1 MKKIKQALLLLLILF
16 VSSGLFVISGDFG
29 LASASGFSFSISGPA
44 SITAGEPCKITI
56 SVVDSHG
63 NLLPYAENAIE
74 IVTNDVSG
82 LPIFYKFSKGNKGA
96 ATFEV
101 KFSHSGVN
109 VLKVFDL
116 KNPDVY
122 TIHKFFVN
130 VGKVNSIFITPST
143 ITVYPGESVKFSIFS
158 EDSMGNIQRNPD
170 LEYINVKTVQ
180 GSASGEYVG
189 SGVFKFWGHGECQV
203 VVKNGSVFNSANVF
217 VTKSKKDFLFV
228 NLTTTNNG
236 FRENTGY
243 KIKVKN
249 GEKTIKSGES
259 VKLYFPSE
267 VLFPCPCH
275 KKIVNTE
282 ITVNGQALPFNPK
295 LNCNGYSHILTINMP
310 VSVPAFGEFTINIL
324 KSAGIMNPMRDSNL
338 FVGVYVPEYSY
349 TFYSSYVKIGNL
361 IDTPKMYA
369 FPSFTSRNADFVFVF
384 HTKRDFY
391 LKKGSP
397 LGLVFPYGS
406 ILPDLPLAS
415 NFSINGYS
423 LWKGSVVTKWNKCTY
438 TITTPFDIVG
448 NQTIII
454 KVSHN
459 TGIILPPYE
468 GKYEGGIIY
477 NFNILTVKSSPVYIR
492 YKPLL
497 NVSAFLPEGNSAIKY
512 LYNFEPEVSFKVDS
526 TYGYIK
532 TTVLYSV
539 DNGKFVDY
547 ISPFLIKT
555 NGTHTIKYYA
565 INTLGIETNI
575 RSFTIE
581 VDTVPPEIEFYKSE
595 KLKNGYTKYVF
606 KSNELL
612 SRVYINGDYT
622 ICNADTKEFYIILPN
637 KPKSFVIKAS
647 DLAGNTVIKRFS
659 E

>member
-1 MKKIKQALLLLLILF
+1 MKKIKQVLHLLLVLLIF
-16 VSSGLFVISGDFG
+16 SGLFTASGNLS
-29 LASASGFSFSISGPA
+29 LAVASGFSFKISGPA
-44 SITAGEPCKITI
+44 VITAGEPCKITI
-56 SVVDSHG
+56 SVVDSQG
-63 NLLPYAENAIE
+63 DLLSSADNAIE
-74 IVTNDVSG
+74 IVANNVNG

-96 ATFEV
+96 ATFSV
-101 KFSHSGVN
+101 KFTKSGAGTIK
-109 VLKVFDL
+109 VLDL
-116 KNPDVY
+116 DNPDIYAVY
-122 TIHKFFVN
+122 KFFVEM
-130 VGKVNSIFITPST
+130 GEIKSIFIKPSAV
-143 ITVYPGESVKFSIFS
+143 TVYPGESVKFDIASM
-158 EDSMGNIQRNPD
+158 DSMGNIQKCPE
-170 LEYINVKTVQ
+170 LEYIDVKTIQ
-180 GSASGEYVG
+180 SSASGEYVG
-189 SGVFKFWGHGECQV
+189 DGVFKFWGHGECQV

-228 NLTTTNNG
+228 NLTATNNG
-236 FRENTGY
+236 FRENAGY
-243 KIKVKN
+243 NIRIKN

-259 VKLYFPSE
+259 IKLYFPSE

-282 ITVNGQALPFNPK
+282 ITVNGQALASNPK
-295 LNCNGYSHILTINMP
+295 LNCNGYSHILTITMP
-310 VSVPAFGEFTINIL
+310 VSVSPFDEFVVDIS

-349 TFYSSYVKIGNL
+349 TFYSNYVKIGNL

-384 HTKRDFY
+384 HTKKDFY

-397 LGLVFPYGS
+397 LGIVFPYGS
-406 ILPDLPLAS
+406 ILPDLPQAS
-415 NFSINGYS
+415 NFSINGYY
-423 LWKGSVVTKWNKCTY
+423 LWKGSVVTKWNKRTY
-438 TITTPFDIVG
+438 TITAPFDIVG
-448 NQTIII
+448 NQTIIV

-468 GKYEGGIIY
+468 GRYDGGIIY

-497 NVSAFLPEGNSAIKY
+497 NVSAVLPKSNSAIKY
-512 LYNFEPEVSFKVDS
+512 LYNFDPEVSFKVAS
-526 TYGYIK
+526 TYGHIK

-539 DNGKFVDY
+539 DNGKFVNY
-547 ISPFLIKT
+547 VSPFLIKT

-565 INTLGIETNI
+565 INTLGIKTNI
-575 RSFTIE
+575 RSFTIK

-612 SRVYINGDYT
+612 SKVYINGDYT
-622 ICNADTKEFYIILPN
+622 ICNANTKEFYIVLSD